1 MVSYKLEYLKCDEE
15 REKLRKEV
23 EKLRGYLDETYTEL
37 RDCLKRDEAEKILKK
52 AEEIANA
59 KAEEILK
66 DVKIRDLIEDEIIS
80 IVEDIFEDMSMWIIE
95 KVSQDIAERLDE
107 IIIKAIEKRKDQIR
121 KQILK
126 ALSDVIHG
134 KIV

>member
-1 MVSYKLEYLKCDEE
+1 MVSYKLEYLKCIEE
-15 REKLRKEV
+15 RENLKKEIV
-23 EKLRGYLDETYTEL
+23 RLDKDLAKAYAEL
-37 RDCLKRDEAEKILKK
+37 NECLKRDEAEKILRK

-59 KAEEILK
+59 KAEELLK
-66 DVKIRDLIEDEIIS
+66 DVKIRDLIEDEIIN

-95 KVSQDIAERLDE
+95 KVSQDIVERLDE
-107 IIIKAIEKRKDQIR
+107 IITKAIEKRKDQIR
-121 KQILK
+121 KQILR